1 MKATLLLLAPV
12 ALLASCSRFNNQ
24 PAAPAAAPADQYG
37 IPAEGAYNPDAAPYQ
52 PVDPINPPAA
62 STPPAYNPPAYNP
75 SVATP
80 PQAPAPVTSGG
91 QHMIQKGDTLWG
103 VSRRYN
109 VSVEA
114 LQQANGLTST
124 NIIEGRT
131 LIIPGR

>member
-37 IPAEGAYNPDAAPYQ
+37 IPAADVYNPDAAPYQ
-52 PVDPINPPAA
+52 PVDTINLPA
-62 STPPAYNPPAYNP
+62 S
-75 SVATP
+75 ATP
-80 PQAPAPVTSGG
+80 PVYDPPIATPPPAVVSSGG

-103 VSRRYN
+103 ISRRYS

-114 LQQANGLTST
+114 LQQANGITDT
-124 NIIEGRT
+124 NIVEGRT

>member
-12 ALLASCSRFNNQ
+12 ALLASCTRFNDQ
-24 PAAPAAAPADQYG
+24 PVAPAAAPASQYG
-37 IPAEGAYNPDAAPYQ
+37 IPAADAYNPDGAPYQ
-52 PVDPINPPAA
+52 PVDPVYPPAA
-62 STPPAYNPPAYNP
+62 STPPAYNPP
-75 SVATP
+75 VATP
-80 PQAPAPVTSGG
+80 APAPAASGG

-103 VSRRYN
+103 ISRRYN
-109 VSVEA
+109 VTVEA

>member
-24 PAAPAAAPADQYG
+24 QPAAPAAAPASQYG
-37 IPAEGAYNPDAAPYQ
+37 IPSQ
-52 PVDPINPPAA
+52 PVDPITPPYAA
-62 STPPAYNPPAYNP
+62 ATPPAYNPPAA
-75 SVATP
+75 V
-80 PQAPAPVTSGG
+80 APAAPVASGG

-103 VSRRYN
+103 ISRRYS

-114 LQQANGLTST
+114 LQQANGLTGT

>member
-24 PAAPAAAPADQYG
+24 QPAAPAAAPASQYG
-37 IPAEGAYNPDAAPYQ
+37 IPSAEAYNPDAAPYQ
-52 PVDPINPPAA
+52 PVDPINPPYAA
-62 STPPAYNPPAYNP
+62 ATPPAYNPPAA
-75 SVATP
+75 V
-80 PQAPAPVTSGG
+80 APAAPVASGG

-103 VSRRYN
+103 ISRRYS

-114 LQQANGLTST
+114 LQQANGLTGT